1 MEKIFTLVAVYLLI
15 FPAIQGSVE
24 FIAPDVYI
32 VGPDGKIILEDLF
45 TNDRTDWKEISSI
58 KKC

>member
-15 FPAIQGSVE
+15 FPAIHGSVE
-24 FIAPDVYI
+24 FTAPDVYI
-32 VGPDGKIILEDLF
+32 VGPDGKIILEDFF
-45 TNDRTDWKEISSI
+45 TNERTDWEEISSI